1 MQLLLLH
8 SNVMW
13 HCALE
18 NVVHFS
24 SKACISCAPLLSHT
38 TTHSSSPSASI
49 YSWWL
54 PPGGSSHQQGRTG
67 GLSAGQRINNLGPSA
82 RRINNPVAVARIINP
97 AHGGDKGANPA
108 QQSLGQSFPL
118 EDSRHSITGWCWN
131 CAGDRCRGP
140 LCLVTGTS
148 LWRY

>member
-1 MQLLLLH
+1 M
-8 SNVMW
+8 SWRMW
-13 HCALE
+13 FTP
-18 NVVHFS
+18 VF
-24 SKACISCAPLLSHT
+24 KACISCAPLFSLSHT

-54 PPGGSSHQQGRTG
+54 PPGGSHQQGRTG
-67 GLSAGQRINNLGPSA
+67 GLSAGRRINNLGPSA

-97 AHGGDKGANPA
+97 AHGGDNGANPA
-108 QQSLGQSFPL
+108 LQSLGQSFPL
-118 EDSRHSITGWCWN
+118 EDSRHSITGWN